1 MVTLIFILIGKSVK
15 TGILLSLFIPGGGQF
30 YTENYL
36 KGVVFAGSQGY
47 LLYQTY
53 YNYKW
58 YKEARDGFLNGGVG
72 EPELNYRRAVFYD
85 TLWWDGLVWFLA
97 LIDTYV
103 DVKLYRFKTL
113 PDIGFN
119 TKRIELRWYF

>member
-30 YTENYL
+30 YTGNYL

-58 YKEARDGFLNGGVG
+58 YKEARDGFLDGSVG
-72 EPELNYRRAVFYD
+72 EPELNYRSAVFYD

-119 TKRIELRWYF
+119 TNRIELRWYF